1 MLALP
6 LALPLGE
13 LFNPL
18 CLSFIISRITSSL
31 LSLYH
36 SPCGLTQSPGFICS
50 LCNDISKSLS
60 PVGISTLNS
69 RLICP
74 MAGPSLLGS
83 PADIQTLKTCPK
95 LNLAFSPFN
104 LQTQLMAV
112 PSFQVLRTEI
122 LELSLTPPCSFTH
135 ILSISKSHR
144 PAFKTHPESSRV
156 SPPPLLL
163 LWPKPSPVLT

>member
-13 LFNPL
+13 LFKPL
-18 CLSFIISRITSSL
+18 CLSFIISRMTSSL
-31 LSLYH
+31 LSMYH
-36 SPCGLTQSPGFICS
+36 SPCGLTQSLGFICS
-50 LCNDISKSLS
+50 LCNDISKCLS

-74 MAGPSLLGS
+74 MAGSSLLGS
-83 PADIQTLKTCPK
+83 PADIQTSKTCPK

-122 LELSLTPPCSFTH
+122 LELSFTPPCSFTH
-135 ILSISKSHR
+135 VLSVNQQISQ
-144 PAFKTHPESSRV
+144 AYLQNTSRIQ
-156 SPPPLLL
+156 LC
-163 LWPKPSPVLT
+163 LTTSLATALA